1 MSSNNVT
8 IHHGEEINNSTGVS
22 NKKLLM
28 WAFLGS
34 DVMFFGTFI
43 GTFMAYRNK
52 SLNGPYPADTLDI
65 PITTVSTFVLLMSSL
80 GIVLALHYLK
90 ESKMGLAKF
99 WLFAVIVMGLI
110 FMGFQVYEF
119 SHFAHIG
126 MTPQVNLFGSTF
138 FTLTSLHGAHVS
150 LGILWL
156 GFLLYNEFNGNLTS
170 DNAVD
175 LEIAGLYWHFVDIV
189 WIIIFGLLYLIT
201 AGDGV
206 PPGGIPW
213 EAAH

>member
-90 ESKMGLAKF
+90 ES
-99 WLFAVIVMGLI
+99 

-189 WIIIFGLLYLIT
+189 WIIIF
-201 AGDGV
+201 
-206 PPGGIPW
+206 
-213 EAAH
+213 AH

>member
-1 MSSNNVT
+1 MSDSNVT

-43 GTFMAYRNK
+43 ATFMGYRNK
-52 SLNGPYPADTLDI
+52 SLNGPYPSDTLDI

-90 ESKMGLAKF
+90 ESKMGLAKL
-99 WLFAVIVMGLI
+99 WLFAVILMGLT

-170 DNAVD
+170 KNAVD

-189 WIIIFGLLYLIT
+189 WIVIFALLYLIT

-213 EAAH
+213 EAVH

>member
-1 MSSNNVT
+1 
-8 IHHGEEINNSTGVS
+8 
-22 NKKLLM
+22 M

-52 SLNGPYPADTLDI
+52 SLNGPYPEDTLDI
-65 PITTVSTFVLLMSSL
+65 PITSVSTFVLLMSSL
-80 GIVLALHYLK
+80 GVVLAVHYLK

-99 WLFAVIVMGLI
+99 WLILVIIMGMI

-119 SHFAHIG
+119 THFAHIG
-126 MTPQVNLFGSTF
+126 MTPQANLFGSTF

-156 GFLLYNEFNGNLTS
+156 IFLLYNEYKGNLTS
-170 DNAVD
+170 ENAID
-175 LEIAGLYWHFVDIV
+175 LELAGLYWHFVDIV
-189 WIIIFGLLYLIT
+189 WIIIFALLYLIT

-206 PPGGIPW
+206 PPGGLPW
-213 EAAH
+213 TAGH